1 MAKVDLRPM
10 STAPKDGT
18 EILVWLV
25 NGPKWYVVWWSSF
38 GRDWSMGYDSFED
51 HDLLGW
57 IPLPEPPTE
66 VECG

>member
-18 EILVWLV
+18 EILAWLV
-25 NGPKWYVVWWSSF
+25 VNQRWTTTWWSESSKSWRLSSIDISE
-38 GRDWSMGYDSFED
+38 GC
-51 HDLLGW
+51 LLGW